1 MNRTNALFFITLL
14 SLTCLITTQQVFD
27 QVKTMLVNF
36 RSDIQKE
43 QVDSDSRCQREE
55 KFINAQINVAITVL
69 AHRTKD
75 VNDIKAHIAY
85 LKNEITQTQ
94 NDIISREARIVA
106 NNKLLEQFKKERC
119 ENNLL
124 FVKNLRE
131 HIESIEVMG
140 LLRQDIVAYFRAGA
154 AKKTAFLEKFAEFSH
169 LLDEEH
175 KLILSQLTSKLR
187 ALPDVNVLGSR
198 TNDYTA
204 TRGRTVSE
212 QGRLHVDNT
221 RAELKRMAT
230 PTFEDA
236 AIYRNKFEA
245 KVIGMIDALVLHLKQ
260 SRDALTKAELKAGED
275 FAIFQTN
282 LFRENAYLAQKI
294 KELNIHLVDLKA
306 QLNLAEQQLV
316 RREALRRQAEQHL
329 ANLRRVKREKE
340 EYCKRENV
348 RRTRELVDVG
358 QAQSIFQNVLDKLS
372 LRVKLRTQ
380 SNTENKAYGQN
391 EVHTTHVVSAQNEAA
406 ANVGQRQKERHA
418 VAYY

>member
-14 SLTCLITTQQVFD
+14 SLTCLISTQQVFD
-27 QVKTMLVNF
+27 QVKSMLNNF
-36 RSDIQKE
+36 RGDIQKE
-43 QVDSDSRCQREE
+43 QVESDARCKREE
-55 KFINAQINVAITVL
+55 VFINHQIDVAIAVL

-75 VNDIKAHIAY
+75 VNDIKAHIVY
-85 LKNEITQTQ
+85 LRNEIKETE
-94 NDIISREARIVA
+94 NDIRSREARIVA
-106 NNKLLEQFKKERC
+106 NNRLLEQFKKERC

-140 LLRQDIVAYFRAGA
+140 LLRQDIIAYFRAGA

-175 KLILSQLTSKLR
+175 KLVLSQLTAKLR
-187 ALPDVNVLGSR
+187 ALPDVAVLSNR
-198 TNDYTA
+198 TNVYTA
-204 TRGRTVSE
+204 TRGRNATE
-212 QGRLHVDNT
+212 QGRLHIDNNRT
-221 RAELKRMAT
+221 ELKRLAT

-236 AIYRNKFEA
+236 GIYRNKLEA
-245 KVIGMIDALVLHLKQ
+245 KVIGMIDALVLHLKN
-260 SRDALTKAELKAGED
+260 SRDSLTKAELKAGED

-294 KELNIHLVDLKA
+294 KELNAHLVDLKA

-316 RREALRRQAEQHL
+316 RREALRRQAEEQL

-348 RRTRELVDVG
+348 RRARELVDVG

-380 SNTENKAYGQN
+380 SNAENKAYGKN
-391 EVHTTHVVSAQNEAA
+391 EVHTTNVVSAQNQAA
-406 ANVGQRQKERHA
+406 AGVGQRQKERHA